1 MNNNQINAF
10 ITGSIWPILP
20 EKMDAML
27 AIIDSHAA
35 GFRIDDATAE
45 KLTAANNARSAARV
59 QRNIAVLPVV
69 GVLSQR
75 MGLMSAMSG
84 GTSTE
89 RLGREFDALVADSSV
104 DAIVLD
110 VDSPGGNY
118 YGTPELASK
127 IMAARGSKPIVAVAN
142 SLAAS
147 AAYWIGSAA
156 DELVVTPSGDVGSI
170 GVLAVHHDESGLNE
184 QIGVKPTYITYGRHK
199 AEASPDGPLSTEAHE
214 EIQRQVD
221 DAGRIFDK
229 AVAAQRGT
237 TAKIV
242 HDTFGQG
249 RTFAAKEAVA
259 KGMADRIGTLEAEVD
274 RLANAQ
280 RLRRGRRTQSQRRR
294 LGLIKN
300 ADPFYL

>member
-1 MNNNQINAF
+1 MNHNQINAF

-45 KLTAANNARSAARV
+45 KLTAANRSRQSAQV
-59 QRNIAVLPVV
+59 QRNIAILPVV

-127 IMAARGSKPIVAVAN
+127 VLAARGSKPIVAVAN

-147 AAYWIGSAA
+147 AAYWIASAA

-170 GVLAVHHDESGLNE
+170 GVLAVHQDMSEANE
-184 QIGVKPTYITYGRHK
+184 KIGIKPTYVTYGRHK
-199 AEASPDGPLSTEAHE
+199 AELNPDGPPSTEALE
-214 EIQRQVD
+214 ELQRQVD
-221 DAGRIFDK
+221 DAGRTFEK

-249 RTFAAKEAVA
+249 RTYSAKEAVA

-274 RLANAQ
+274 RLASAQ
-280 RLRRGRRTQSQRRR
+280 RLRRGRKTQTQRRR
-294 LGLIKN
+294 MGLMG
-300 ADPFYL
+300 A

>member
-1 MNNNQINAF
+1 MKTHNQINAF
-10 ITGSIWPILP
+10 ITGSLWPILP

-27 AIIDSHAA
+27 SVIESHAA

-45 KLTAANNARSAARV
+45 KLTAANRSRQSAQV

-104 DAIVLD
+104 DAIVLN

-127 IMAARGSKPIVAVAN
+127 ILAARGSKPIVAVAN
-142 SLAAS
+142 SQAAS
-147 AAYWIGSAA
+147 AAYWIASAA
-156 DELVVTPSGDVGSI
+156 DEIVVTPSGDVGSI
-170 GVLAVHHDESGLNE
+170 GILAVHQDMSAANE
-184 QIGVKPTYITYGRHK
+184 KIGIKPTYVTYGRHK
-199 AEASPDGPLSTEAHE
+199 AEMNPDGPPSTEALDE
-214 EIQRQVD
+214 LQRQVD
-221 DAGRIFDK
+221 DAGRTFEK

-237 TAKIV
+237 SAKIV

-249 RTFAAKEAVA
+249 RMFAAKEAVA

-274 RLANAQ
+274 RLATAQ
-280 RLRRGRRTQSQRRR
+280 RLRRGRRATAQRHR
-294 LGLIKN
+294 LNLSSGQ
-300 ADPFYL
+300 

>member
-1 MNNNQINAF
+1 MKTYNQINAF
-10 ITGSIWPILP
+10 ITGSLWAILP
-20 EKMDAML
+20 EKLDAMR
-27 AIIDSHAA
+27 AVVASRSA
-35 GFRIDDATAE
+35 GFQIDAETAE
-45 KLTAANNARSAARV
+45 IMAAANRSRQSAQV

-75 MGLMSAMSG
+75 MSLMTAMSG

-89 RLGREFDALVADSSV
+89 RLGREFDALVADGSV

-118 YGTPELASK
+118 SGTPELASK
-127 IMAARGSKPIVAVAN
+127 ILAARGSKPIVAVAN
-142 SLAAS
+142 SQAAS
-147 AAYWIGSAA
+147 AAYWIASAA

-170 GVLAVHHDESGLNE
+170 GVIALHADESGLNE
-184 QIGVKPTYITYGRHK
+184 KLGISYEYITYGRHK
-199 AEASPDGPLSTEAHE
+199 AEGNPDNPLDTEAREH
-214 EIQRQVD
+214 IQQQVD
-221 DAGRIFDK
+221 VAGKQFDT
-229 AVAAQRGT
+229 AVATQRGT

-259 KGMADRIGTLEAEVD
+259 KGMADRIGTLEAEID

-280 RLRRGRRTQSQRRR
+280 RLRRGRKTQTQRRR
-294 LGLIKN
+294 MGL
-300 ADPFYL
+300 Y